1 MIKTVYKVK
10 VEGANRYV
18 GFRPTAAKDRFEI
31 VVIYFDKIN
40 NKWYCY
46 VLAFFDLKDGK
57 MMEPEDTN
65 LLLEENN
72 EHVSDA
78 YYTVV
83 RWIKDHQEIIAWD
96 CSWYEKGVY
105 EEDVPVEA
113 LGSKAAK
120 NDFLDD
126 KLRWDLLPMEEIEDI
141 VKVYHF
147 GAKKYAPGS
156 WKNLENGFE
165 RYRAAGLRHLMAYM
179 KGERYD
185 KESGCHHLAQAA
197 WNAIALLWYDKH
209 GKGLM
214 PLDDG
219 EKKEES
225 R

>member
-1 MIKTVYKVK
+1 MIRTIYKIK
-10 VEGANRYV
+10 VEGENRYV

-31 VVIYFDKIN
+31 IVIYFDKIN
-40 NKWYCY
+40 DKWYCY

-57 MMEPEDTN
+57 MEPLEDTA
-65 LLLEENN
+65 LLEQEP
-72 EHVSDA
+72 VSVLDA
-78 YYTVV
+78 YNMVV
-83 RWIKDHQEIIAWD
+83 SWVKDHQEIIAWD
-96 CSWYEKGVY
+96 CSWYEKGAY
-105 EEDVPVEA
+105 EEELKKEPKTE
-113 LGSKAAK
+113 GMK
-120 NDFLDD
+120 NDILDD

-141 VKVYHF
+141 VKVFHF
-147 GAKKYAPGS
+147 GAKKYAPDS

-219 EKKEES
+219 EKEEES